1 VVVLSLIKTENLA
14 RFMARAGSIFEM
26 YIYSHSVSETLN
38 IGRRIAR
45 YLCRGDI
52 VCLFG
57 DIGSGKTILA
67 KGIARGLGIDAGR
80 VTSPTFVIMHC
91 YDGQVPMF
99 HFDFYRIQY
108 PAEIQGLGYEEYIFD
123 NGISVIEWSERMG
136 RLLPPSHLRINLEV
150 TKENT
155 RNLILNAA
163 GQRYKDIL
171 QKIHEDTRH

>member
-1 VVVLSLIKTENLA
+1 
-14 RFMARAGSIFEM
+14 MARAGSIFEM

-108 PAEIQGLGYEEYIFD
+108 PAEIKGLD
-123 NGISVIEWSERMG
+123 
-136 RLLPPSHLRINLEV
+136 
-150 TKENT
+150 TKNT
-155 RNLILNAA
+155 YSIMVFRS
-163 GQRYKDIL
+163 
-171 QKIHEDTRH
+171 